1 MTVYYRP
8 MPSLEPFRPAGA
20 LPLAGGRVW
29 FHTAERIE
37 RGRLSECV
45 PATEIPET
53 VLAALTRPRTPLLG
67 LALDTPRLMGI
78 VNVTPDSFSDGGQFD
93 TTDTALARALALRA
107 AGADI
112 LDIGGEST
120 RPGADTVPDA
130 IEIARIAPVIA
141 GLARETDTPVS
152 IDTRKSAVAEAALSA
167 GARIVNDVS
176 ALTYDPGLAGVVAS
190 SRTPICLMHA
200 KGEPKTMADD
210 PRYEDVLL
218 DVYDALAARIAAATA
233 AGIDPKNIL
242 IDPGIGFG
250 KTLGH
255 NLVLLRNLSLFH
267 SLGCPILLGVS
278 RKRFIGVIGNAPN
291 PADRLAGSLAMAL
304 AALAQGVQILRVHDI
319 VETKQALRLHL
330 AVASERI

>member
-1 MTVYYRP
+1 
-8 MPSLEPFRPAGA
+8 
-20 LPLAGGRVW
+20 
-29 FHTAERIE
+29 
-37 RGRLSECV
+37 
-45 PATEIPET
+45 
-53 VLAALTRPRTPLLG
+53 
-67 LALDTPRLMGI
+67 MGI